1 MSAPGTVRPLS
12 DLSDPRVGPAP
23 LGSHLVARGPP
34 PRHANTHPR
43 ASEEPPLP
51 LGKALHLLWLRVP
64 VTSRSAVPYAGPPYV
79 SESLHLAG
87 PLLEPTMRSSC
98 PPTPF
103 LDSALGLFQG
113 LRGSCLL
120 SLLQVWF
127 WGWAWTNR
135 SPHGGRGHGGGGPRA
150 CACHTLIHLQEQP
163 IHGRGLHFQRPL
175 QILCSFSA
183 AFLSGQAGVTQL
195 F

>member
-135 SPHGGRGHGGGGPRA
+135 SPHGGRGHGGDQGHVHATPSSTSKNSPFMGEVS
-150 CACHTLIHLQEQP
+150 I
-163 IHGRGLHFQRPL
+163 FKD
-175 QILCSFSA
+175 LCNFSA
-183 AFLSGQAGVTQL
+183 AFLSGQAGMTQL